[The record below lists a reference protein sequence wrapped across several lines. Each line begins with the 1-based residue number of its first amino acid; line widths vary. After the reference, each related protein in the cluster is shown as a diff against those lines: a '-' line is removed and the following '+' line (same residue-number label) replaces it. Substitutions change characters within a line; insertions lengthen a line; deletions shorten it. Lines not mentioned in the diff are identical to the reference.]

1 MVGAKRAIQN
11 YQIDDPNFDSS
22 RELELLLGLIEAIET
37 KSEETFVKKVGAYVK
52 ITPFDKV
59 KNQLAAKV
67 KEVHVPEETKVAGVI
82 NKLNQLDFTG
92 AGEDDDVPVTK
103 KKA

>member
-1 MVGAKRAIQN
+1 
-11 YQIDDPNFDSS
+11 
-22 RELELLLGLIEAIET
+22 LIEAIET

-52 ITPFDKV
+52 ITPIDKV

-82 NKLNQLDFTG
+82 NKLNQLDFTC
-92 AGEDDDVPVTK
+92 AGEDDEPVPKVNKPK
-103 KKA
+103 KPALDFT